1 MVLGHWYE
9 NSSFFHSLWSVSLI
23 MEITMLPPTNF
34 SKSGCRKVLVS
45 GNRVPRQK
53 AFCEAHIWWIVFF
66 MWLFFSLSKFLP
78 TRKIMPSIETQL
90 HKCLWGTSVSFWGT
104 SASLYQ
110 TQMSLYEA
118 QAPIL
123 LPPNM
128 ISNNLCCKKNLHKLN
143 VGVQY
148 PVFSLGLFLFSYYL
162 PHTE

>member
-1 MVLGHWYE
+1 MVCKSYYGNNHAASDKFLKIRMSESVGIWKPG
-9 NSSFFHSLWSVSLI
+9 SKAKSILWG
-23 MEITMLPPTNF
+23 TH
-34 SKSGCRKVLVS
+34 LV
-45 GNRVPRQK
+45 NCFLYV
-53 AFCEAHIWWIVFF
+53 II
-66 MWLFFSLSKFLP
+66 FSLSKFLP

-90 HKCLWGTSVSFWGT
+90 HKCLWGTSVYFWGT